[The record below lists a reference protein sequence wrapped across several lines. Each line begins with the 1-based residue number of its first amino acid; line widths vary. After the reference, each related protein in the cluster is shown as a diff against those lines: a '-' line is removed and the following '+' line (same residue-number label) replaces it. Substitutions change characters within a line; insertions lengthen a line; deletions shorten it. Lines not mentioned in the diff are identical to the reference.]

1 MRISDWSSDVCS
13 SDLADQEV
21 EVGTCVGLHDGF
33 DVKLYKAP
41 VRSGD
46 GRHPGSAAGVQ
57 LLCVDMEVEAASRD
71 VEADAVA
78 VPHPGKGA
86 AGCSFGRAMH
96 DNGAAACA
104 RHARVRD
111 AHHVDTAFRKLPTGP
126 REVVDTCHPRP

>member
-78 VPHPGKGA
+78 VPHPGTGA
-86 AGCSFGRAMH
+86 AGCGFGRALPDH
-96 DNGAAACA
+96 GAVGCA
-104 RHARVRD
+104 PPARVR
-111 AHHVDTAFRKLPTGP
+111 APNHVPHAL
-126 REVVDTCHPRP
+126 PRPLSGNTDVLDPG

>member
-78 VPHPGKGA
+78 VPHQGKGA
-86 AGCSFGRAMH
+86 AGCGFGRALH
-96 DNGAAACA
+96 AAGAVGCA
-104 RHARVRD
+104 RPARVR
-111 AHHVDTAFRKLPTGP
+111 AVNHGEHALREPLPGN
-126 REVVDTCHPRP
+126 RGVCELDQ